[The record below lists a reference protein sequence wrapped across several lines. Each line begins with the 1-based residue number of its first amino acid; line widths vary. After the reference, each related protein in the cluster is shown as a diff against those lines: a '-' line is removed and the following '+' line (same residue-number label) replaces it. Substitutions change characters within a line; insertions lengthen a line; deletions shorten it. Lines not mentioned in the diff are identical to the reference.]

1 MQRRFRVRHF
11 RQDNGTIAPLVAAY
25 LALLV
30 SVTLLSSNVVA
41 AMAFAH
47 RVQGVADAAAVYGHD
62 RALTAGIPSQ
72 APLRSAVEVFLQ
84 SAPSAKRLDIVALNV
99 DANGPKSV
107 VELCAQLQY
116 PLTLGAGVVCKQASA
131 QSFLLN

>member
-1 MQRRFRVRHF
+1 VRHF

-47 RVQGVADAAAVYGHD
+47 RVQGVADAAVVYGHD

-72 APLRSAVEVFLQ
+72 AQLRSAVEVFLQ

-116 PLTLGAGVVCKQASA
+116 PLTLGTGVVCKQASA

>member
-1 MQRRFRVRHF
+1 
-11 RQDNGTIAPLVAAY
+11 
-25 LALLV
+25 LLV

-47 RVQGVADAAAVYGHD
+47 RVQGVADSAVVYGHD
-62 RALTAGIPSQ
+62 RALTAGIPSL